1 MYLAR
6 KYELHWRKCPY
17 VSDWRRDSYFTWSS
31 TEPRELS
38 FAVCR
43 TKTVPSF
50 LGVSGVLS
58 EVGMNACYVGLFVRV
73 DVLQNFVF
81 YAVRISPAAC

>member
-1 MYLAR
+1 MYVHQSTNW
-6 KYELHWRKCPY
+6 LHYFY
-17 VSDWRRDSYFTWSS
+17 VSDWRRDRYFTCSS
-31 TEPRELS
+31 TEPHESL
-38 FAVCR
+38 AVCK
-43 TKTVPSF
+43 TKAVPSF

-58 EVGMNACYVGLFVRV
+58 EVGMNACSVRLFVGV